1 MELAIPSPAAGLFS
15 FEGRRYRLAWECPI
29 PSADGLIAACVQ
41 AAGGEL
47 LLRVHRGGE
56 QIVSVGLLLKQIS
69 AEICYAHT

>member
-1 MELAIPSPAAGLFS
+1 
-15 FEGRRYRLAWECPI
+15 LAWEFPI

-56 QIVSVGLLLKQIS
+56 QIVSAGLLLKQIL